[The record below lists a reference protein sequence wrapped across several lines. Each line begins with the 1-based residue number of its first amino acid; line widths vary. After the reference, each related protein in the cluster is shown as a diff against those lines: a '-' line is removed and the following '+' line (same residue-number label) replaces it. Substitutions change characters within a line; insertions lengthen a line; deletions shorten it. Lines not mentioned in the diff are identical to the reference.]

1 MNTQKT
7 LAKAIGAAAIA
18 LSGTASAALF
28 MPPANQPLYFKFTN
42 KEQIC
47 TDGSNCITPPTTTPG
62 YNLPSGLG
70 ATEQNWGI
78 LDVTQMFL
86 GDISVDP
93 ILYPKTGFPI
103 FNEGQNGGQQIT
115 GIFYGVQAYPPS
127 PANPIRSTS
136 GYVDFWFD
144 APGTAGGGTL
154 ADFATATPG
163 MRTSA
168 NEFTTFTDGIFLGR
182 IAYAPGID
190 ALGDPNVNIIG
201 SADPNQVGTGIT
213 GFADSY
219 GDVVDVNGD
228 TIIDSADGAW
238 AGLLNGNYFPVLIDA
253 DPTAGVNLVKQQR
266 DFRFKNSYNLLTQWS
281 DAGITGAISDDPARV
296 FSVPEPGSL
305 ALMGLGLVGA
315 GLISRRRK

>member
-28 MPPANQPLYFKFTN
+28 MPPVNQPLFIKFTN

-47 TDGSNCITPPTTTPG
+47 TDGSNCITPPTITPG
-62 YNLPSGLG
+62 YNLPSGLS
-70 ATEQNWGI
+70 TEQNWGI
-78 LDVTQMFL
+78 IDITQVFL
-86 GDISVDP
+86 GDVAIDP
-93 ILYPKTGFPI
+93 ILWPKTGFPI

-115 GIFYGVQAYPPS
+115 GIFYGIQAYPPS
-127 PANPIRSTS
+127 AANPIRSSS
-136 GYVDFWFD
+136 GYLDLWFD
-144 APGTAGGGTL
+144 EPGTGGGGTL
-154 ADFATATPG
+154 ADFANATPG

-168 NEFTTFTDGIFLGR
+168 NEFGSFTDGIFLGR

-190 ALGDPNVNIIG
+190 TLGDPNVNIIG
-201 SADPNQVGTGIT
+201 SIDPNQVGQGLT

-219 GDVVDVNGD
+219 GDVADVNGD
-228 TIIDSADGAW
+228 TIIDSMDGAW
-238 AGLLNGNYFPVLIDA
+238 AALLNGDYFPVLVDHG
-253 DPTAGVNLVKQQR
+253 AGLVQEKR

-281 DAGITGAISDDPARV
+281 DSGITGAISDDPARV
-296 FSVPEPGSL
+296 FTVPEPGSL

>member
-1 MNTQKT
+1 MNTQKI

-28 MPPANQPLYFKFTN
+28 MPPAGEPLYIKFTN

-47 TDGSNCITPPTTTPG
+47 TDGSNCITPPSGTSKVA
-62 YNLPSGLG
+62 LPSGLG

-78 LDVTQMFL
+78 IDITQVFL

-93 ILYPKTGFPI
+93 ILYPIGSFPI
-103 FNEGQNGGQQIT
+103 FNTGQNGGQQIT
-115 GIFYGVQAYPPS
+115 GIFYGIQEYAAS
-127 PANPIRSTS
+127 SANPIRSTS
-136 GYVDFWFD
+136 GYLDLWFD
-144 APGTAGGGTL
+144 EPGTVGGGT
-154 ADFATATPG
+154 FANFAAATPG

-168 NEFTTFTDGIFLGR
+168 NEFGTFTDGIFLGR

-190 ALGDPNVNIIG
+190 ALGDPNVTIIG
-201 SADPNQVGTGIT
+201 SASANQVGQGAT

-219 GDVVDVNGD
+219 GDVVDINGD
-228 TIIDSADGAW
+228 SIIDSADGAW
-238 AGLLNGNYFPVLIDA
+238 AALLNGNYFPVLVDY
-253 DPTAGVNLVKQQR
+253 GSGLVLEKR
-266 DFRFKNSYNLLTQWS
+266 DFRFKNSYNLLAQWNGT
-281 DAGITGAISDDPARV
+281 GITGAISDDPARV
-296 FSVPEPGSL
+296 FTVPEPGSL